1 MGAERRIVRKRVM
14 TELRRPYEEVA
25 NSVTHGLGALASVAA
40 GSALVVMAILRGDVW
55 LAAGSAVFGA
65 TLVALYS
72 ISTLY
77 HAIPR
82 PAVKARLKVADHCAI
97 YALIAGTYTPFMLG
111 GLRGGWGWTL
121 FGVIWGLAT
130 AGMVFKLFFT
140 GRFRRLSTAVYL
152 AMGWLVVIAAKPVAE
167 ALPGSVLAWL
177 AVGGIAYTAGTAF
190 YHSHKIPYSHAIWH
204 LFVMAGSTSHAVAL
218 ALLILAS

>member
-1 MGAERRIVRKRVM
+1 MK
-14 TELRRPYEEVA
+14 ELSRQYEEVA

-40 GSALVVMAILRGDVW
+40 GSALVVLAILRGDVW
-55 LAAGSAVFGA
+55 LAAGSAVFGT

-72 ISTLY
+72 ISSLY
-77 HAIPR
+77 HAIPG

-111 GLRGGWGWTL
+111 GLRGGWGWAL

-140 GRFRRLSTAVYL
+140 GRFRRLSTAVYI
-152 AMGWLVVIAAKPVAE
+152 AMGWLVVIAARPVAH

-190 YHSHKIPYSHAIWH
+190 YHNHKLPYAHAIWH

-218 ALLILAS
+218 ALLILAN

>member
-1 MGAERRIVRKRVM
+1 MEETSRQ
-14 TELRRPYEEVA
+14 YEEIA
-25 NSVTHGLGALASVAA
+25 NSVTHGLGAVASVAA
-40 GSALVVMAILRGDVW
+40 GSALVVLAILRGDAW

-65 TLVALYS
+65 TLVALYT

-77 HAIPR
+77 HAIPK

-111 GLRGGWGWTL
+111 GLRGGWGWAL

-140 GRFRRLSTAVYL
+140 GRFRRLSTAVYI
-152 AMGWLVVIAAKPVAE
+152 AMGWLVVIAAKPIAE

-177 AVGGIAYTAGTAF
+177 AAGGIAYTAGTAF
-190 YHSHKIPYSHAIWH
+190 YHNRRIPYSHAIWH
-204 LFVMAGSTSHAVAL
+204 LFVMAGSASHAVAL

>member
-1 MGAERRIVRKRVM
+1 MESSKRRH
-14 TELRRPYEEVA
+14 EEVA
-25 NSVTHGLGALASVAA
+25 NSLTHGLGAVASTVVGTALFVLAV
-40 GSALVVMAILRGDVW
+40 LRGDGW
-55 LAAGSAVFGA
+55 LAAGTAVFA
-65 TLVALYS
+65 ISLVSLYT

-77 HAIPR
+77 HAVPA

-121 FGVIWGLAT
+121 FGVVWGLAT

-140 GRFRRLSTAVYL
+140 GRFRRLSTAVYI
-152 AMGWLVVIAAKPVAE
+152 AMGWLVVIAAGPVAR
-167 ALPGSVLAWL
+167 ALPGSVIAWL

-190 YHSHKIPYSHAIWH
+190 YHNRRIPYSHAIWH

-218 ALLILAS
+218 ALLILAG